1 VVLPDNGPEFSDPE
15 TIEKYR
21 PDPVHNSTKLVPRGI
36 KVFFCDPYCSSQ
48 GNEGS
53 ELIDTV
59 KLIQ

>member
-1 VVLPDNGPEFSDPE
+1 M
-15 TIEKYR
+15 
-21 PDPVHNSTKLVPRGI
+21 PRRI
-36 KVFFCDPYCSSQ
+36 CDVEIPIGLE